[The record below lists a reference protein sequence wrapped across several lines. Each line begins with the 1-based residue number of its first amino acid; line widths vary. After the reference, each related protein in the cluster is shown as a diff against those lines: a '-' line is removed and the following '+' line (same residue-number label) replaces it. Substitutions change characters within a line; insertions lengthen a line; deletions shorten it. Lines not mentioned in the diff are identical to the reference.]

1 MCNIYSIVLLCDL
14 ILSLNI
20 IVRTSISENNILIF
34 ISRVYIGG
42 RGKGDFMNNQSIIN
56 DTTKQVVINLS
67 INRNY
72 YNIKSAIDRKKYQI
86 AINKLFNSKNKDCDL
101 IHFSK
106 YAIGEK
112 PTITNNFSNDKGKK
126 RKTFKPY
133 YKIVKL
139 DNTIIISVITEYH
152 IKAVRVVKTFKKV
165 ISNYRLLVNLKTYDL
180 FYDYMLS
187 VIDNM
192 TRKIILKIASFQ
204 KVIIDKDGK
213 EHLINDPCQEA
224 CLQLIKNNFK
234 EAIFEDLKQELL
246 THFITCYDD
255 IKINECALYPFDLGE
270 NYIKG
275 YKVIRNYLYRNKQR
289 DNNKLYIEKVT
300 DDGDQ
305 LTIIDASGKYYTI
318 ENNVADNVISNIEN
332 SIMDYASLYF
342 TSKTCKNIKLVLPLM
357 IKGYT
362 QKQIAEKTNLSIK
375 TIERITPT
383 IKELYSEIKSAQ
395 YNDKGEKDTIKHY
408 KKLVAYKLEKAD
420 TKTHFFNPYIVTQK
434 HNNPCYNI
442 PQIYNFNHIA
452 YKTRGEEALYIKE
465 CANRVN
471 GLHAENN

>member
-1 MCNIYSIVLLCDL
+1 
-14 ILSLNI
+14 
-20 IVRTSISENNILIF
+20 
-34 ISRVYIGG
+34 
-42 RGKGDFMNNQSIIN
+42 MNNQSIIN
-56 DTTKQVVINLS
+56 DTTKQVVINVN

-72 YNIKSAIDRKKYQI
+72 YSVKNAIERKKYQI
-86 AINKLFNSKNKDCDL
+86 AINKLFDSKNKNCDL
-101 IHFSK
+101 LHFSK

-112 PTITNNFSNDKGKK
+112 PIITNKLDNDKGKK
-126 RKTFKPY
+126 RKSFKSY
-133 YKIVKL
+133 YRVVKL
-139 DNTIIISVITEYH
+139 DKVVIVPVFAKYQ

-165 ISNYRLLVNLKTYDL
+165 VSNYSLLVDLKTCDL

-213 EHLINDPCQEA
+213 EHLIGDPCQEA

-234 EAIFEDLKQELL
+234 EVIFEDLKQELL
-246 THFITCYDD
+246 AHFITCYDD
-255 IKINECALYPFDLGE
+255 IKINECGLYPFDLGD

-289 DNNKLYIEKVT
+289 DNNKLYVEKVT
-300 DDGDQ
+300 DDGSQ
-305 LTIIDASGKYYTI
+305 LAIIDASGKYYTI
-318 ENNVADNVISNIEN
+318 ENNVADNVISNIET

-342 TSKTCKNIKLVLPLM
+342 TSKTCNNIKLVLPLM
-357 IKGYT
+357 VKGYT
-362 QKQIAEKTNLSIK
+362 QKQIAKKTNLSIK
-375 TIERITPT
+375 TVERITPT

-395 YNDKGEKDTIKHY
+395 FDADGYKTAIKHY
-408 KKLVAYKLEKAD
+408 KKMIAAKLEKAD

-452 YKTRGEEALYIKE
+452 YKTRGREALYIKE
-465 CANRVN
+465 CASRAN
-471 GLHAENN
+471 GLYAENN